1 MQHLSL
7 SKHLINDV
15 IAARHVDVL
24 HTVHRFIEG
33 VTHSVSA
40 KAVKC
45 SCYFE
50 IVVASDSWT
59 VHLVHVRTK
68 NNIMCWLTNRQ
79 PSSVNSITCSSS
91 CCLAVA
97 MCDVRVAMHCCASD
111 DGQVV
116 PIRSTNAENHSC
128 DAMEIDKTLDVKQL
142 ERAWRI

>member
-33 VTHSVSA
+33 VTYSVSA
-40 KAVKC
+40 QAIKC

-59 VHLVHVRTK
+59 VHLVHVRRK
-68 NNIMCWLTNRQ
+68 NIMFRLTNRQ

-97 MCDVRVAMHCCASD
+97 ICDVRVVMHCCASD

-116 PIRSTNAENHSC
+116 PIRSTDAENHSC

-142 ERAWRI
+142 EHTCT